1 MCLLAI
7 CISSLEKCLFSSA
20 YFSIGLPV
28 FLMLNCMSCL
38 YMLNSNPLSIISFAN
53 IFSNSVDC
61 LLILPMVSFAM
72 QKLLNLFRSH
82 LFTFAFISFALGDRS
97 KKILLQCILKGVLP
111 IFSSRSCIVFGLT
124 FRSLIQFI
132 FGYGI
137 RECSNFI
144 LWHAAVQFFQD
155 HLLKRLSF
163 LHCIFLALC
172 CWLIDHKFNPWQR
185 RQWHPTPVLLPGKS
199 HGRRSLVGCSPW
211 GRTESDMTEVT

>member
-1 MCLLAI
+1 MVVSPIYIPTNNVGGFPFSPRPLWHLLCVDFLKMAILTSVKWYLIVVLICISLIISDVDHLFMCLLAI

-38 YMLNSNPLSIISFAN
+38 YMLDSNPLSIISFAN

-61 LLILPMVSFAM
+61 LLILLMVSFAM

-144 LWHAAVQFFQD
+144 L
-155 HLLKRLSF
+155 
-163 LHCIFLALC
+163 
-172 CWLIDHKFNPWQR
+172 
-185 RQWHPTPVLLPGKS
+185 
-199 HGRRSLVGCSPW
+199 
-211 GRTESDMTEVT
+211 